1 MDLSDIPRRAG
12 TIMNYELF
20 DLGGTRVTPMTFVT
34 VLLII
39 VATIVISHLL
49 QRGIVRLAR
58 HRQIEDEGSIGAVS
72 RLVHY
77 VVLLIG
83 FGIAFQTAGFNLTA
97 LFAAGA
103 VFAMGLGF
111 AMKNIVE
118 NFVAGVILLVEGS
131 IKPGHVLEVEGRV
144 VKVMQMGIRTT
155 IVQTRDGEH
164 LIVPN
169 SVLAQSSVK
178 NYTLFKA
185 VFRVRAAVGVVY
197 KSDMT
202 LVRQTLE
209 KVAQRLNLDE
219 TGRASQVLLLEFGD
233 NSVNWEV
240 AIWIKNPWDARPALS
255 RLNEA
260 IWQAFAE
267 QDLVI
272 AFPQLD
278 VHFDAPVEDGFRKLA
293 VAG

>member
-1 MDLSDIPRRAG
+1 MDLSTFTQRIHG
-12 TIMNYELF
+12 ILNTGLINI
-20 DLGGTRVTPMTFVT
+20 GGTLVTPMTLVT
-34 VLLII
+34 VLAILL
-39 VATIVISHLL
+39 ATIGVSRMLR
-49 QRGIVRLAR
+49 RGIERLAL
-58 HRQIEDEGSIGAVS
+58 HRQIQDKGTVGAVS
-72 RLVHY
+72 RLLHY

-103 VFAMGLGF
+103 VFAVGLGF

-118 NFVAGVILLVEGS
+118 NFVAGVILLAEGT
-131 IKPGHVLEVEGRV
+131 IKPGHVLELEGRV
-144 VKVMQMGIRTT
+144 VKVMEMGIRTT

-169 SVLAQSSVK
+169 SVLAQSSVV
-178 NYTLFKA
+178 NFTLSRSDY
-185 VFRVRAAVGVVY
+185 RVRAAVGVVY
-197 KSDMT
+197 KSDMAQ
-202 LVRQTLE
+202 VREILE
-209 KVAQRLNLDE
+209 AVANETHLDA
-219 TGRASQVLLLEFGD
+219 TSRRPQVLLLGFGD

-240 AIWIKNPWDARPALS
+240 AIWMNSPWDSRVVLS

-260 IWQAFAE
+260 IWFALKE
-267 QDLVI
+267 QDIVI